1 VFAVLANKASQTA
14 GRATPFV
21 LACAPIVIWAVNK
34 TIVPIF
40 GYLAACNQHWHHHR
54 DFPDGPSDP
63 KFPEPRQRSHSGEI
77 G

>member
-1 VFAVLANKASQTA
+1 MPLRDSGSDRHPVRVFAVLANKASQTA

-54 DFPDGPSDP
+54 DFS
-63 KFPEPRQRSHSGEI
+63 
-77 G
+77 